1 MKSSDDPKVI
11 AVRQA
16 AVAQQTVRRHEP
28 GQERSKKDLKDRARA
43 AARRA
48 KSLGAYVN
56 PAKLREAVETSV
68 IDTYLT
74 FADAVLEGSMG
85 QKRLQRKFKSKK
97 VTNKA
102 GIVRK
107 FAEKVKQGK
116 QRDFEGAGEGVPAE
130 YDNALDTRGVMRMLG
145 MRRGA
150 KHQYRSDNY
159 EPNYKELKQR
169 QSERESK

>member
-16 AVAQQTVRRHEP
+16 AVAQQAVRRHEP
-28 GQERSKKDLKDRARA
+28 SQTRSKAELQDRARV

-48 KSLGAYVN
+48 KKMGAYVN

-68 IDTYLT
+68 VDTYLT
-74 FADAVLEGSMG
+74 FADAILEGSMG

-97 VTNKA
+97 VKNKA
-102 GIVRK
+102 GIARK

-116 QRDFEGAGEGVPAE
+116 QRDFEREGEGDPAE
-130 YDNALDTRGVMRMLG
+130 YDNALDTRGFNRMLG
-145 MRRGA
+145 SSRGA

-169 QSERESK
+169 QKDRESK